1 MNIQQRLF
9 LLPLMVFINVTQAQP
24 IPMLQAFNKSTL
36 PINYPLNRIYN
47 GASLKNFFTK
57 LKDLKDN
64 KKGIVRIVHIG
75 DSHIQADFLS
85 GLMRR
90 NLQAFFGNAGRGL
103 IFPYQLA
110 RSNTP
115 TDISSKSN
123 VAWKFNRV
131 AHPKI
136 LINSGVSG
144 YVIQTAN
151 LSANMDINLRAEEND
166 SSLYFKRLQFF
177 IDSNKTTSWALH
189 AENNTVAYFINNDS
203 AAIQDSIAIP
213 AYHEVVLDNLAH
225 QFSLTA
231 LPTNA
236 LKSFYGVSL
245 QNDEA
250 GVLYHS
256 IGVNGSRYEQY
267 NIASLFW
274 QQLAGLQA
282 DLYIISLGTNEAQA
296 VIFNESD
303 FRQQL
308 SQMVA
313 HIKNINPAAAI
324 LITTA
329 ADYFKGKK
337 ANNVLKQLNT
347 SLTYYCN
354 ENRLPLWDLYRVT
367 NGYGSCYGWF
377 SKKLMN
383 KDKIH
388 FTADG
393 YRLQGQLLF
402 NALAKEYNESMQP

>member
-1 MNIQQRLF
+1 MNIKQRLF
-9 LLPLMVFINVTQAQP
+9 FLPIIVFFKIAYAQP
-24 IPMLQAFNKSTL
+24 IPMLQAFNKSTP

-47 GASLKNFFTK
+47 GAGLKDFFTK
-57 LKDLKDN
+57 LKDLKN
-64 KKGIVRIVHIG
+64 KKRGVVNIVHIG

-85 GLMRR
+85 GLVRR

-110 RSNTP
+110 RSNAP
-115 TDISSKSN
+115 TDISSWSN
-123 VAWKFNRV
+123 VAWQFNRV

-144 YVIQTAN
+144 YVIQTTSI
-151 LSANMDINLRAEEND
+151 SANMDISLRTDEND

-189 AENNTVAYFINNDS
+189 AENDRASYFINNNDS
-203 AAIQDSIAIP
+203 TVTP
-213 AYHEVVLDNLAH
+213 AYHQVLLDNLAH
-225 QFSLTA
+225 RFTLTA

-245 QNDEA
+245 QNDDA
-250 GVLYHS
+250 GVLYHA
-256 IGVNGSRYEQY
+256 IGVNGARYDQY

-274 QQLAGLQA
+274 QQLASLQA

-296 VIFNESD
+296 AIFNESD

-329 ADYFKGKK
+329 ADSFKGKK
-337 ANNVLKQLNT
+337 ANSVLKQLNT

-367 NGYGSCYGWF
+367 NGYGSCYNWF

-383 KDKIH
+383 KDRIH

-393 YRLQGQLLF
+393 YRLQGQLLY
-402 NALAKEYNESMQP
+402 NALAKEYNENMQP